1 MKVDPADLSVLVA
14 VAEAGGFRQA
24 ARISGKSASGL
35 SDTVRRVEARLGV
48 LLFNRTTRSV
58 APTEAGARLLDQL
71 APAFAAIGAAV
82 DGVHDRREQPAGV
95 LRLNVPGVAA
105 RLVLPSII
113 PGFLEAFPAIRVEVM
128 VDERFVD
135 VVAAGCD
142 AGIRYEERLQ
152 ADMIAIPI
160 GARVERYATACAPS
174 YIARCGRPE
183 HPRELLSH
191 ACLRTRFS
199 SGLRPAWEFEQNGE
213 VVRVD
218 PDGPL
223 SADGAA
229 DLIVQ
234 AALRG
239 IGIVHLFEGWLR
251 PHLERGALEPV
262 LEAWWQDFVGPFLYF
277 PAGRLVPAPL
287 RAFVDYVRASSAVQS
302 KPR

>member
-1 MKVDPADLSVLVA
+1 M
-14 VAEAGGFRQA
+14 
-24 ARISGKSASGL
+24 
-35 SDTVRRVEARLGV
+35 
-48 LLFNRTTRSV
+48 
-58 APTEAGARLLDQL
+58 
-71 APAFAAIGAAV
+71 
-82 DGVHDRREQPAGV
+82 
-95 LRLNVPGVAA
+95 
-105 RLVLPSII
+105 LPSII
-113 PGFLEAFPAIRVEVM
+113 PGFLETFPAICVEVM

-191 ACLRTRFS
+191 ACLRTRFP

-262 LEAWWQDFVGPFLYF
+262 LEAWWQDFAGPFLYF

-287 RAFVDYVRASSAVQS
+287 RAFVDYVRASSAPHP